1 MLLLLLLL
9 MHDEEEEDVVVVVVS
24 LDVHEFAHHEHNA
37 VDDGVMKDTG
47 VEGSDDA
54 VVAVRDH
61 RKGNDEVPSRVEVV
75 EEEDDDDIRS

>member
-1 MLLLLLLL
+1 MLLLLLL
-9 MHDEEEEDVVVVVVS
+9 MHDEEEEDVVVVVS

-61 RKGNDEVPSRVEVV
+61 RKGNDEVPSRVGVV
-75 EEEDDDDIRS
+75 EEDDDIRS

>member
-1 MLLLLLLL
+1 MLLLLLL
-9 MHDEEEEDVVVVVVS
+9 MHDEEEEDVVVVVS

-61 RKGNDEVPSRVEVV
+61 RKGNDDVPSRVEVV
-75 EEEDDDDIRS
+75 EEEDDDIRS

>member
-1 MLLLLLLL
+1 MLLLLLL
-9 MHDEEEEDVVVVVVS
+9 MHDEEEEDVVVVAS

-61 RKGNDEVPSRVEVV
+61 RKGNDEVPSRVEV
-75 EEEDDDDIRS
+75 EEEDDDIRSYSQ

>member
-1 MLLLLLLL
+1 MLLLLLL
-9 MHDEEEEDVVVVVVS
+9 MHDEEEEDVVVVVS

-75 EEEDDDDIRS
+75 EEDDDIRS